1 MNAPTK
7 ISRRAVLAGLPLFV
21 AACGQGPDGLEWLP
35 GGGGGY
41 GAIAD
46 DGITIPA
53 LDITTIDPSLLRAR
67 VAWHGPQAPGSIVV
81 NTGERRVYL
90 ILDGGNAL
98 RYACGVGRSEALNFR
113 GNAVI
118 GNKQKWPRWIP
129 TAEMMAAMPR
139 YHAYAR
145 GLPGGLDNP
154 LGARALYLYRDGRDT
169 YFRLHGTNEPES
181 IGQAVSSGCIRLF
194 NQDIVDLYSRVPV
207 GTHVTVLQA

>member
-129 TAEMMAAMPR
+129 TAEMMAKIPR
-139 YHAYAR
+139 YRPYAK
-145 GLPGGLDNP
+145 GLPGGLGNP